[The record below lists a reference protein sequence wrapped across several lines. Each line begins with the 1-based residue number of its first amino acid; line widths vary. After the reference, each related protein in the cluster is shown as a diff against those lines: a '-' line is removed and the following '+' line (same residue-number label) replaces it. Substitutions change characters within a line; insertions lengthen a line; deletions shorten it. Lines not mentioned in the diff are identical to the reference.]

1 MDTTALQRALLALG
15 YSLPKFGADG
25 DFGGETRSALQ
36 AFQRRRGLPVT
47 DKPDAATIAALQA
60 ALAQLHKPLAIDRA
74 KFFAHLRSGA
84 APMFGKSLSKSQVA
98 GIEGILD
105 GFTVTGDG
113 RDKTLAYG
121 LATARREVG
130 SGMVPVREGFR
141 KTDADARAYVL
152 RHYPTK
158 YGKPAGPWGH
168 VYYGRGIVQL
178 TWLAN
183 YEREGIAHDPDKA
196 LEPEFA
202 AELMFKGLL
211 DGRWNG
217 LGKGLAFYLPTGGPD
232 DMKNAR
238 RTVNITDHWEEIAG
252 FYRQF
257 MAAISSQWSVMFTVR
272 RAFFM
277 SSGPPVGR

>member
-1 MDTTALQRALLALG
+1 MDTTALQRALIAHG
-15 YSLPKFGADG
+15 HRLPRFGADG
-25 DFGGETRSALQ
+25 DFGGETRDAMQ
-36 AFQRRRGLPVT
+36 AFQRKTGLRVT
-47 DKPDAATIAALQA
+47 DRPDAATIAALQA
-60 ALAQLHKPLAIDRA
+60 VVKSAPHSVAPLDRA
-74 KFFAHLRSGA
+74 RFFAYLRSA
-84 APMFGKSLSKSQVA
+84 KAPMFGTSLSRGQVA
-98 GIEGILD
+98 GMEGILD
-105 GFTVTGDG
+105 AFAVTGDG

-130 SGMVPVREGFR
+130 AGMVPVREGFK
-141 KTDADARAYVL
+141 KTDAEARAYVL

-178 TWLAN
+178 TWLDN
-183 YEREGIAHDPDKA
+183 YEREDIAADPDKA
-196 LEPEFA
+196 LEPKFA

-217 LGKGLAFYLPTGGPD
+217 LGKGLAHYLPTDGPD
-232 DMKNAR
+232 DLKNAR

-257 MAAISSQWSVMFTVR
+257 MGAITAART
-272 RAFFM
+272 
-277 SSGPPVGR
+277 

>member
-1 MDTTALQRALLALG
+1 MDTTAIQRALLALG
-15 YSLPKFGADG
+15 YSLPKFGPDG
-25 DFGGETRSALQ
+25 DFGGETRAAMQ
-36 AFQRRRGLPVT
+36 TFQRKRGLPVT
-47 DKPDAATIAALQA
+47 DKPDAATIAALQS
-60 ALAQLHKPLAIDRA
+60 ALAQLQKPLAIDRA
-74 KFFAHLRSGA
+74 RFFAHLRSGA

-105 GFTVTGDG
+105 GFAMTGDG

-130 SGMVPVREGFR
+130 AGMVPVREGFK
-141 KTDADARAYVL
+141 KTDAEARAYVL
-152 RHYPTK
+152 RNFKDRGYAE
-158 YGKPAGPWGH
+158 PAGPWGH

-178 TWLAN
+178 TWLKN
-183 YEREGIAHDPDKA
+183 YDREGIAGDPDKA
-196 LEPEFA
+196 LEPAFA

-211 DGRWNG
+211 DGRWNS

-232 DMKNAR
+232 DLKNAR

-257 MAAISSQWSVMFTVR
+257 MAAIDAAR
-272 RAFFM
+272 L
-277 SSGPPVGR
+277 

>member
-1 MDTTALQRALLALG
+1 MDTTALQRALIALG
-15 YSLPKFGADG
+15 FPLPRFGADG
-25 DFGGETRSALQ
+25 DFGGETRGAMQ
-36 AFQRRRGLPVT
+36 AFQRKAGLPVT
-47 DKPDAATIAALQA
+47 TGLDAATIAAVQA
-60 ALAQLHKPLAIDRA
+60 AQAKQHNPLAIDRA

-84 APMFGKSLSKSQVA
+84 APMFGRSLSKGQVA

-105 GFTVTGDG
+105 GFAVTGDG

-130 SGMVPVREGFR
+130 AGMVPVREGFK
-141 KTDADARAYVL
+141 KTDAEARAYVL
-152 RHYPTK
+152 KHYPAK

-168 VYYGRGIVQL
+168 VYYGRGYVQL
-178 TWLAN
+178 TWLDN
-183 YEREGIAHDPDKA
+183 YQREGIAADPDKA
-196 LEPEFA
+196 LDPVFA

-217 LGKGLAFYLPTGGPD
+217 AGKGIAFYLPTGGPD
-232 DMKNAR
+232 DLKNAR

-257 MAAISSQWSVMFTVR
+257 MAAIDAAR
-272 RAFFM
+272 L
-277 SSGPPVGR
+277 

>member
-1 MDTTALQRALLALG
+1 MDTTALQRALIARG
-15 YSLPKFGADG
+15 HPLPRFGADG
-25 DFGGETRSALQ
+25 HFGGETLTAMQ
-36 AFQRRRGLPVT
+36 AFQRRIGLRVT
-47 DKPDAATIAALQA
+47 DRPDAATIKALQA
-60 ALAQLHKPLAIDRA
+60 AAEAEPQPLAPLDRA
-74 KFFAHLRSGA
+74 KFFAHLRSKA
-84 APMFGKSLSKSQVA
+84 CPMFGSSLTAGQVA

-105 GFTVTGDG
+105 AFAVTGDG

-130 SGMVPVREGFR
+130 AGMVPVREGFK
-141 KTDADARAYVL
+141 KTDAEARTYVL

-178 TWLAN
+178 TWLSN
-183 YEREGIAHDPDKA
+183 YEREGIAADPDKA
-196 LEPEFA
+196 LEPKFA

-217 LGKGLAFYLPTGGPD
+217 LGKGLAHYLPTGGPD
-232 DMKNAR
+232 DLKNAR
-238 RTVNITDHWEEIAG
+238 RTVNITDRWEEIAG

-257 MAAISSQWSVMFTVR
+257 MGAITAG
-272 RAFFM
+272 RA
-277 SSGPPVGR
+277 

>member
-1 MDTTALQRALLALG
+1 MTKAEAQLALIAHG
-15 YSLPKFGADG
+15 YDLGRGGPSGKGDDG
-25 DFGGETRSALQ
+25 HWGDLSRTACA
-36 AFQRRRGLPVT
+36 AFQRGRGL
-47 DKPDAATIAALQA
+47 AATGLLDAETVKALQA
-60 ALAQLHKPLAIDRA
+60 AMAEKAEGRPPAPLDRA
-74 KFFAHLRSGA
+74 KFFAYLRSGK
-84 APMFGKSLSKSQVA
+84 APMFGTSLTRSQVA

-105 GFTVTGDG
+105 AFEVTGDG

-130 SGMVPVREGFR
+130 AGMVPVREGFK
-141 KTDADARAYVL
+141 KTDAEARAYVL

-178 TWLAN
+178 TWLSN
-183 YEREGIAHDPDKA
+183 YEREGIAADPDKA
-196 LEPEFA
+196 LEPRFA

-217 LGKGLAFYLPTGGPD
+217 KGKGLAHYLPTGGPD
-232 DMKNAR
+232 DLKNAR

-257 MAAISSQWSVMFTVR
+257 MAAIE
-272 RAFFM
+272 A
-277 SSGPPVGR
+277 GRS

>member
-1 MDTTALQRALLALG
+1 MDTTALQRALIALG
-15 YSLPKFGADG
+15 HPLPRFGADG
-25 DFGGETRSALQ
+25 DFGGETRTAMQ
-36 AFQRRRGLPVT
+36 AFQRKAGLPVT

-60 ALAQLHKPLAIDRA
+60 ALAQKAKPLTIDRA

-84 APMFGKSLSKSQVA
+84 APMFGKSLSTGQVA
-98 GIEGILD
+98 GMEGILD
-105 GFTVTGDG
+105 GFAITGDG

-130 SGMVPVREGFR
+130 SGMVPVREGF
-141 KTDADARAYVL
+141 KATDAAARAYVL

-168 VYYGRGIVQL
+168 VYYGRGYVQL
-178 TWLAN
+178 TWLVN
-183 YEREGIAHDPDKA
+183 YEREGIAADPDKA
-196 LEPEFA
+196 LEPKFA

-217 LGKGLAFYLPTGGPD
+217 DAKGLAFYLPTGGPD
-232 DMKNAR
+232 DLKNAR
-238 RTVNITDHWEEIAG
+238 RTVNITDHWDEIAG

-257 MAAISSQWSVMFTVR
+257 MAAISAARS
-272 RAFFM
+272 
-277 SSGPPVGR
+277 

>member
-1 MDTTALQRALLALG
+1 MPRLRALPPRLG
-15 YSLPKFGADG
+15 KAPSRWPSQPKRTDPELGTAAHKGWARAVKERAGYRCEDP
-25 DFGGETRSALQ
+25 DHDARQPRGGPGVAVYLRSA
-36 AFQRRRGLPVT
+36 
-47 DKPDAATIAALQA
+47 K
-60 ALAQLHKPLAIDRA
+60 
-74 KFFAHLRSGA
+74 
-84 APMFGKSLSKSQVA
+84 APMFGTSLSRSQVA

-105 GFTVTGDG
+105 AFAVTGDG

-130 SGMVPVREGFR
+130 AGMVPVREGFK
-141 KTDADARAYVL
+141 KTDAEARAYVL

-178 TWLAN
+178 TWLDN
-183 YEREGIAHDPDKA
+183 YEREGIAADPDKA
-196 LEPEFA
+196 LEPKFA

-217 LGKGLAFYLPTGGPD
+217 LGKGLAHYLPTDGPD
-232 DMKNAR
+232 DLKNAR

-257 MAAISSQWSVMFTVR
+257 MGAITAART
-272 RAFFM
+272 
-277 SSGPPVGR
+277 